1 MAHIG
6 SLKMALSCETHY
18 WFDQAMKTRRPQAQG
33 TNRIASVIGNRPLAS
48 AISDSIAR
56 ALDCPFVHLKEGKT
70 IWRVFEASLD
80 AAIRDIKTD
89 PRGNLFCRLLEFG
102 PANPD
107 EPKKETSDGK
117 TVLSDPECG
126 EAVEFIF
133 SHMVNRF
140 KGELAELLALKP
152 CIELVERQ
160 KQAGTIP
167 TDTHLYW
174 GEVVQEW
181 RLVRSSGGICWGGFT
196 KGADGLLARTVSSA
210 INVCGI
216 VEIKS
221 MHRSSRTLL
230 SQIGNHISRL
240 KGGIRLSGKEIEPDR
255 VNVRPGFLRI
265 MVTPATWKLNRKF
278 HWDKGDH
285 GGRKMVFPE
294 PSQPPGAPPPESL
307 GNGIWKITLDWSQE
321 TLEQAAYE
329 MTYGYMAEV
338 GRHIFTGKPRPKGW
352 EEFTPEEAG
361 YNAIK
366 AMLYY
371 LPLRPLSA
379 RHARLAIKLY
389 NIYGFGYPLGVVS
402 KEMIWPQDLA

>member
-1 MAHIG
+1 M
-6 SLKMALSCETHY
+6 
-18 WFDQAMKTRRPQAQG
+18 QG
-33 TNRIASVIGNRPLAS
+33 ANQIAAVIGNRRLAA
-48 AISDSIAR
+48 AIGDSIIH
-56 ALDCPFVHLKEGKT
+56 ALKCPFVHLNAGKT
-70 IWRVFEASLD
+70 IGQVFKSSLD
-80 AAIRDIKTD
+80 AAIRDIKHD
-89 PRGNLFCRLLEFG
+89 PRGHLFRRLLEFG

-107 EPKKETSDGK
+107 EPKKETSDRK

-152 CIELVERQ
+152 CIALVERQ

-167 TDTHLYW
+167 ADSNLYW
-174 GEVVQEW
+174 GDVAQER
-181 RLVRSSGGICWGGFT
+181 RLVRKSGQTRWGSYT
-196 KGADGLLARTVSSA
+196 KGADGLLARRSSRA
-210 INVCGI
+210 VNVHGI
-216 VEIKS
+216 IEIKS
-221 MHRSSRTLL
+221 MQRSRRTLL
-230 SQIGNHISRL
+230 NQIRSHISRL
-240 KGGIRLSGKEIEPDR
+240 KGGVKLRGEEIKPEQ

-265 MVTPATWKLNRKF
+265 MVTPAAWKLSRKF

-285 GGRKMVFPE
+285 GGRKLVFPE
-294 PSQPPGAPPPESL
+294 PSEPPAIPQPESL

-321 TLEQAAYE
+321 ALEQAAYE
-329 MTYGYMAEV
+329 MTYGYMAKV
-338 GRHIFTGKPRPKGW
+338 GKHIFTGKPMPKGW

-379 RHARLAIKLY
+379 RHERLAVKLY
-389 NIYGFGYPLGVVS
+389 NIYEFGYPLGVDS
-402 KEMIWPQDLA
+402 KKMLWPQDLA